1 MRTIAALF
9 VLLPSAALAHD
20 SFAPHSHPHGLS
32 VLPEVT
38 TLVIGAW
45 GRGSATTGSLRN
57 RFSQALPRQAR

>member
-38 TLVIGAW
+38 TLVIGALLAACFYIAARW
-45 GRGSATTGSLRN
+45 
-57 RFSQALPRQAR
+57 FSKS